1 MFGDHKIQQTFHIFE
16 TLHAKVILGLDFLRD
31 NKVKTDFENMKLQFP
46 ISKHRNCYVYNEH
59 LSHITVSTFQESS
72 IEIAM
77 AETISEAILE
87 PHSETIIP
95 VKIPKFRT
103 DTTVILEPQQN
114 LSQNLSV
121 AGEKTVTCI
130 DQGIGTNRLLNP
142 ANFPVYL
149 HPRCRIAKAQPID
162 KYCIHTLEESNSTNL
177 FSVSDNN
184 VKSDDHYKKILLD
197 LGINLDNTEI
207 TSEQKTRL
215 CQLLGQNRDI
225 FAKNLSELGKTEMHY
240 HTIHTKENKTVSSAP
255 YRQTPQMCA
264 ELDKQLNEMERHG
277 TIEESTSPFHSP
289 VVLVKKKNNEYRFCV
304 DFRALSRITEQMS
317 FPITHIFRYIWYAN
331 RCTGRNI
338 FIDRFM
344 VRILAGTTGPF
355 Y

>member
-1 MFGDHKIQQTFHIFE
+1 MEAKVEYQQVKCLVDSGANISCINQYILHCVKPNAIVQKSKITSGIGVCGEVHSILGTTLELMFGDHKIQQTFHIFE

-87 PHSETIIP
+87 PHSQTIIP
-95 VKIPKFRT
+95 VKIPKFR
-103 DTTVILEPQQN
+103 TVILEPQQN
-114 LSQNLSV
+114 LSQNLGV
-121 AGEKTVTCI
+121 AGEKTVPCI
-130 DQGIGTNRLLNP
+130 DQGIGTNRLMNP

-225 FAKNLSELGKTEMHY
+225 FPKIYQS
-240 HTIHTKENKTVSSAP
+240 
-255 YRQTPQMCA
+255 
-264 ELDKQLNEMERHG
+264 
-277 TIEESTSPFHSP
+277 
-289 VVLVKKKNNEYRFCV
+289 
-304 DFRALSRITEQMS
+304 
-317 FPITHIFRYIWYAN
+317 
-331 RCTGRNI
+331 
-338 FIDRFM
+338 
-344 VRILAGTTGPF
+344 
-355 Y
+355 